1 MAFNFDSAF
10 SLDQAGLEF
19 SLNDFTFD
27 PSQANQVQHQLQQQQ
42 QQDQQQELHSL
53 LLQDGQNNI
62 SSNTNTMQSQGPTTS
77 VATTGSFDFHPSALT
92 TEMLVAASAST
103 TPVFPMNPDKANQQQ
118 QQVFLQQQQLHQ
130 QLQQQQRHLQQQQQQ
145 LSQDQLL
152 TPAGSDYY
160 STDYT
165 QYMSPLGIQADTT
178 EAAMVVS
185 DQLEDDEVF
194 FTPLISPAMTPSHTY
209 SSLPHALSTSNEIFS
224 PLTSPALQPHRSSTV
239 DYLSFSAQ
247 SFSPLPLQF
256 HQTQSTQQQQLH
268 QLQSQPQTDLTQQFQ
283 QQQLVND
290 LQQQQ
295 FQSSQ
300 ASINKHARIDAQ
312 SPALNARRPSIKRKT
327 TVERVTNGLNST
339 GSRPTGPVRVA
350 LPKSSPALRPLT
362 HPMSPATL
370 RKQQASRGRSTSIA
384 PASPL
389 IMHFPTNRPSPSP
402 LLIATSQP
410 PSSQISQPSPSPR
423 LMTNMHQL
431 SMMPSSPMGAMGAP
445 ATGPQSPAFFS
456 LPASSM
462 MPPPR
467 SPMILP
473 SANQSTINTPRQ
485 LSLVPAP
492 QQVLVRNQ
500 HQLSIHQPISI
511 SQSSPALQPMSE
523 IVSAASE
530 TFHDQGDFIQITA
543 PCSTPGS
550 STPKSA
556 LAPVTPASLMNLG
569 AGSGSEST
577 PTSSPKFG
585 VHAKSKSS
593 LHSSTMVD
601 CMAIA
606 GNEETTSGISGESPI
621 SSSISTSS
629 SQKRG
634 TKRQA
639 NGDMVHGSGTLA
651 PSTPRQVPLTPGT
664 PRQVPLTPGA
674 TAMSPMP
681 PPANGFALIS
691 PALKPTLMPQHRG
704 SQSMLVSPRL
714 QPHLVSPSLKPW
726 LPGVSTTEAMARL
739 ATKSNYQNILDGD
752 HTALGL
758 SYNTD
763 LHSGIE
769 LRRTSHK
776 AAEQKRRDSLK
787 HCFDD
792 LRQII
797 PNIQEKSPSKV
808 FLLKKSF
815 DYICNLKS
823 ESAKRDLEL
832 ARIRAEYEFMKNAM
846 QAWWTTLPEDSPLKK
861 STAESD
867 SKDLIE
873 SWKMPEKEIQ
883 KATAREVETA
893 IRAAEVAEM
902 SAAAVEAARTQPGGQ
917 NKGGRES
924 QGDGDGDDSDEDVS
938 FAPKSKKTTSSK
950 TASSA
955 SAAKCNTA
963 VIKKTKTGKD
973 GDIAMSDAT
982 SDPSSKTQ
990 QTAECIVQS
999 TKADAKR
1006 REGSNEDD
1014 NDDDGDQDD
1023 QEMVDATATNIQNIQ
1038 T

>member
-1 MAFNFDSAF
+1 MAFNFDGTF
-10 SLDQAGLEF
+10 SLDQAGLEL

-27 PSQANQVQHQLQQQQ
+27 PLQANQVQLQQQQ
-42 QQDQQQELHSL
+42 QQQGQQRELHSL
-53 LLQDGQNNI
+53 LLQDGQNNT
-62 SSNTNTMQSQGPTTS
+62 SGNTNTMQSQDPTTS

-103 TPVFPMNPDKANQQQ
+103 TPIFPMNPGKVNQQQ
-118 QQVFLQQQQLHQ
+118 QQMLLQQQQLHQ
-130 QLQQQQRHLQQQQQQ
+130 QLQQQQQQQ
-145 LSQDQLL
+145 LTQDQLL
-152 TPAGSDYY
+152 TPAGSDYF
-160 STDYT
+160 STDYS

-209 SSLPHALSTSNEIFS
+209 SNLPHALSTSNEIFS

-247 SFSPLPLQF
+247 TFSPLPLQF
-256 HQTQSTQQQQLH
+256 HQTQSTQQQLH
-268 QLQSQPQTDLTQQFQ
+268 QLQSQPQTDLTQQLQ

-290 LQQQQ
+290 LQQQ
-295 FQSSQ
+295 FQTSQ
-300 ASINKHARIDAQ
+300 APSNKHVRIDSQ
-312 SPALNARRPSIKRKT
+312 SPALNARRLSIKRKT
-327 TVERVTNGLNST
+327 NVERVANGLNST
-339 GSRPTGPVRVA
+339 GSRSAGPVRVT

-362 HPMSPATL
+362 HPMSPASL

-389 IMHFPTNRPSPSP
+389 IMHFPTNRPSSSP
-402 LLIATSQP
+402 LLIATSQS

-431 SMMPSSPMGAMGAP
+431 STMPPSPMGAMGAP
-445 ATGPQSPAFFS
+445 ANGSQSPAFFS

-511 SQSSPALQPMSE
+511 SQPSPALRPT
-523 IVSAASE
+523 SE
-530 TFHDQGDFIQITA
+530 TVSTAPETFNDQGDFTQIAA

-593 LHSSTMVD
+593 LHSSMIADST
-601 CMAIA
+601 AIA
-606 GNEETTSGISGESPI
+606 GNEETTSGISSESPI
-621 SSSISTSS
+621 PPSASTSS
-629 SQKRG
+629 PQKRG

-639 NGDMVHGSGTLA
+639 NGEIVHGSGTLA

-664 PRQVPLTPGA
+664 PRQVPLTPS
-674 TAMSPMP
+674 TTTMSPMP

-797 PNIQEKSPSKV
+797 PNIQDKSPSKV

-823 ESAKRDLEL
+823 EAAKRDLEL
-832 ARIRAEYEFMKNAM
+832 ARIRAEHEFMKNAM
-846 QAWWTTLPEDSPLKK
+846 QAWWTTLPEDSPFKK
-861 STAESD
+861 PAAESD
-867 SKDLIE
+867 SKNLIE
-873 SWKMPEKEIQ
+873 SWKMSEEDIQ
-883 KATAREVETA
+883 KATVKEVEA
-893 IRAAEVAEM
+893 ANRAAEVAEL

-924 QGDGDGDDSDEDVS
+924 QGDAEGDDSDEDGSV
-938 FAPKSKKTTSSK
+938 APKSKKAALSK
-950 TASSA
+950 TVSST

-963 VIKKTKTGKD
+963 AIKKTKPGKD

-990 QTAECIVQS
+990 QTTESIEQL

-1006 REGSNEDD
+1006 REGSNEGD

-1023 QEMVDATATNIQNIQ
+1023 QDMVDATATNIQ